1 MKVAVSC
8 KFMQVSN
15 RIKGTSDDGKDY
27 DYYRAS
33 FWHDDGELSFTVRNV
48 PENSGSITRMAAM
61 KFGDAVQLVV
71 DFRKSRQNSSW
82 FCNFVEVK

>member
-15 RIKGTSDDGKDY
+15 RIQGTSDDGKDY

-48 PENSGSITRMAAM
+48 PGNAGSITRMAAM

-71 DFRKSRQNSSW
+71 DFRKARQGSSW
-82 FCNFVEVK
+82 YCNFVEVK